1 MAHAKYADVSAADV
15 ADAVAA
21 AAAPAFWRTLGAR
34 YADGVA
40 HAFILHGNVQD
51 YAPAGAAGAWV
62 RLEAFLPARLTRFDL
77 VATLSAAHG
86 LRFPLPGHAA
96 LATSILGVTGP
107 GPATQI
113 LAAADPAAPPAA
125 RLLPVTRETIAL
137 ATQILDVLLTHPWKV
152 GEGSAARPGRMA
164 VVVWD
169 AHLIV
174 PDGDLRGQDAAILAR
189 LLAWG
194 RDMRIGAAE
203 HLLLAVTDSFGALHA
218 DLRRATSRWDAIAVP
233 LPDEE
238 TRRRFVAD
246 LVRQHAGLRA
256 DPAAVARQTG
266 ALTLLGVEDI
276 ALRALGVGGEVT
288 ADLVAERKEALVRQE
303 YGDVLRI
310 VDPRHALDRV
320 AGYDD
325 LKKWITRTIV
335 APWRAE
341 GRAPIGGLL
350 LSGPPGTGKTLLAE
364 AIAGEAGVPL
374 VVFDLSR
381 ILGQYVGQSERNLE
395 RALDAVLA
403 LAPCVLFIDELDQVT
418 GRGGDGDGG
427 ARVDNR
433 VFARLLTF
441 LEDPAR
447 RGVVLALAATNR
459 PDRLDAA
466 LRSRFDRT
474 APVLPPTA
482 ADRAAIL
489 RQIMAQIAPGATVGD
504 AALANAVARTDGW
517 TGRNLRDFGPVVA
530 DRLAEGMPLD
540 DALTAALDEYRPAL
554 RDVAEQTA
562 LALAEISDLRLLP
575 KDYRQQAQRAAA
587 EERPA
592 PPAPSAEPRRRRG
605 GDL

>member
-1 MAHAKYADVSAADV
+1 MARANAA
-15 ADAVAA
+15 AGG
-21 AAAPAFWRTLGAR
+21 AAAPAFWQTLSAR

-40 HAFILHGNVQD
+40 HAFVLHGNVQD
-51 YAPAGAAGAWV
+51 YAPGGGGWT
-62 RLEAFLPARLTRFDL
+62 RLEAFLLARLTRFDL
-77 VATLSAAHG
+77 CAALDAAHG
-86 LRFPLPGHAA
+86 LRFPLPGHAE
-96 LATSILGVTGP
+96 LATRALGVSGAS
-107 GPATQI
+107 PAAQI
-113 LAAADPAAPPAA
+113 LAAADPKAPPAA

-137 ATQILDVLLTHPWKV
+137 ATQLLDALLTHPWTV
-152 GEGSAARPGRMA
+152 GEGSAARAGRMA

-189 LLAWG
+189 LLGWG
-194 RDMRIGAAE
+194 RAMEIGAAQ
-203 HLLLAVTDSFGALHA
+203 HLLIAVTDSYGALHA
-218 DLRRATSRWDAIAVP
+218 DLRRATSRWDAIPVP

-238 TRRRFVAD
+238 TRRQFVAY
-246 LVRQHAGLRA
+246 LARQHPSLRA

-276 ALRALGVGGEVT
+276 ALRALGAGGEVT

-303 YGDVLRI
+303 YDDVLR
-310 VDPRHALDRV
+310 VVEPRHTLDRV
-320 AGYDD
+320 AGYDY
-325 LKKWITRTIV
+325 LKEWLTHTVV
-335 APWRAE
+335 APWRAG
-341 GRAPIGGLL
+341 GRVRIGGLL

-374 VVFDLSR
+374 VVFDLAR
-381 ILGQYVGQSERNLE
+381 ILGQYVGQSERNLD
-395 RALDAVLA
+395 RALDAVMA

-418 GRGGDGDGG
+418 GRGAGGDGG

-447 RGVVLALAATNR
+447 RGVVLAVAATNR
-459 PDRLDAA
+459 PDLLDAA

-489 RQIMAQIAPGATVGD
+489 RQIVGALAPGVPLGAP
-504 AALANAVARTDGW
+504 ALEEAVARTNGW
-517 TGRNLRDFGPVVA
+517 TGRNLRDLGGVLG
-530 DRLAEGMPLD
+530 DLLAEGMPLD
-540 DALTAALDEYRPAL
+540 AALLAALDLYRPPL
-554 RDVAEQTA
+554 RDTAAQTA

-575 KDYRQQAQRAAA
+575 PEYRRQAHADDSGDRADA
-587 EERPA
+587 P
-592 PPAPSAEPRRRRG
+592 PPAPRAEYRRRRG

>member
-1 MAHAKYADVSAADV
+1 MARANAA
-15 ADAVAA
+15 AGG
-21 AAAPAFWRTLGAR
+21 AAAPAFWQALHAR

-40 HAFILHGNVQD
+40 HAFVMHGNVHD
-51 YAPAGAAGAWV
+51 YAPGGGGWM
-62 RLEAFLPARLTRFDL
+62 RLEAFLLARLTRFDL
-77 VATLSAAHG
+77 CAALDAAHG
-86 LRFPLPGHAA
+86 LRFPLPGHAE
-96 LATSILGVTGP
+96 LATRALGVSGP
-107 GPATQI
+107 SPAAQI
-113 LAAADPAAPPAA
+113 LAAADPKAPPAA

-137 ATQILDVLLTHPWKV
+137 ATQLLDALLTHPWTV
-152 GEGSAARPGRMA
+152 GEGSAARAGRMA

-189 LLAWG
+189 LLGWG
-194 RDMRIGAAE
+194 RAMEIGAAQ
-203 HLLLAVTDSFGALHA
+203 HLLIAVTDSYGALHA
-218 DLRRATSRWDAIAVP
+218 DLRRATSRWDAIPVP

-238 TRRRFVAD
+238 TRRQFVAY
-246 LVRQHAGLRA
+246 LARQHPSLRA

-276 ALRALGVGGEVT
+276 ALRALGAGGEVT

-303 YGDVLRI
+303 YDDVLRV
-310 VDPRHALDRV
+310 VDPRHTLDRV
-320 AGYDD
+320 AGYDY
-325 LKKWITRTIV
+325 LKEWLTHTVV
-335 APWRAE
+335 APWRAG
-341 GRAPIGGLL
+341 GRVRIGGLL

-374 VVFDLSR
+374 VVFDLAR
-381 ILGQYVGQSERNLE
+381 ILGQYVGQSERNLD
-395 RALDAVLA
+395 RALGAVLA

-418 GRGGDGDGG
+418 GRGGGGDGG
-427 ARVDNR
+427 SRVDNH

-447 RGVVLALAATNR
+447 RGVVLAVAATNR
-459 PDRLDAA
+459 PDLLDAA

-489 RQIMAQIAPGATVGD
+489 RQIVGALAPGVPLGAP
-504 AALANAVARTDGW
+504 ALEEAVARTNGW
-517 TGRNLRDFGPVVA
+517 TGRNLRDLGGVLG
-530 DRLAEGMPLD
+530 DLLAEGMPLD
-540 DALTAALDEYRPAL
+540 AALLAALDLYRPPL
-554 RDVAEQTA
+554 RDTAAQTA

-575 KDYRQQAQRAAA
+575 PEYRRQAHADDSGDRADA
-587 EERPA
+587 P
-592 PPAPSAEPRRRRG
+592 PPAPRAEYRRRRG

>member
-1 MAHAKYADVSAADV
+1 MARANAA
-15 ADAVAA
+15 AGG
-21 AAAPAFWRTLGAR
+21 AAAPAFWQTLSAR

-40 HAFILHGNVQD
+40 HAFVLHGNVQD
-51 YAPAGAAGAWV
+51 YAPGGGGWT
-62 RLEAFLPARLTRFDL
+62 RLEAFLLARLARFDL
-77 VATLSAAHG
+77 CATLDAAHG
-86 LRFPLPGHAA
+86 LRFPLPGHAE
-96 LATSILGVTGP
+96 LATRALGVSGP
-107 GPATQI
+107 GPAAQI
-113 LAAADPAAPPAA
+113 LAAADPKAPPAA

-137 ATQILDVLLTHPWKV
+137 ATQLLDALLTHPWTV
-152 GEGSAARPGRMA
+152 GEGSAARAGRMA
-164 VVVWD
+164 VIVRD

-189 LLAWG
+189 LLGWG
-194 RDMRIGAAE
+194 RAMEIGAAQ
-203 HLLLAVTDSFGALHA
+203 HLLIAVTDSYGALHA
-218 DLRRATSRWDAIAVP
+218 DLRRATSRWDAIPVP

-238 TRRRFVAD
+238 TRRQFVAY
-246 LVRQHAGLRA
+246 LARQHPSLRA

-276 ALRALGVGGEVT
+276 ALRALGAGGEVT

-310 VDPRHALDRV
+310 VDPRHTLDRV
-320 AGYDD
+320 AGYDY
-325 LKKWITRTIV
+325 LKEWLTRTVV
-335 APWRAE
+335 APWRAD
-341 GRAPIGGLL
+341 GRVRIGGLL

-374 VVFDLSR
+374 VVFDLAR
-381 ILGQYVGQSERNLE
+381 ILGQYVGQSERNLD
-395 RALDAVLA
+395 RALDAVMA

-418 GRGGDGDGG
+418 GRGAGGDGG
-427 ARVDNR
+427 SRVDNR

-447 RGVVLALAATNR
+447 RGVVLAVAATNR
-459 PDRLDAA
+459 PDLLDAA

-489 RQIMAQIAPGATVGD
+489 RQIIGALAPGAPLG
-504 AALANAVARTDGW
+504 APALEEAVARTDGW
-517 TGRNLRDFGPVVA
+517 TGRNLRDLGGVIG
-530 DRLAEGMPLD
+530 DLLAEGMPLD
-540 DALTAALDEYRPAL
+540 AALRAALDLYRPPL
-554 RDVAEQTA
+554 RDTAAQTA

-575 KDYRQQAQRAAA
+575 PEYRRQAHADDSGDRADA
-587 EERPA
+587 P
-592 PPAPSAEPRRRRG
+592 PPAPRAEPRRRRG

>member
-1 MAHAKYADVSAADV
+1 MARANAA
-15 ADAVAA
+15 AGG
-21 AAAPAFWRTLGAR
+21 AAAPAFWQTLSAR

-40 HAFILHGNVQD
+40 HAFVLHGNVQD
-51 YAPAGAAGAWV
+51 YAPGGGGWT
-62 RLEAFLPARLTRFDL
+62 RLEAFLLARLARFDL
-77 VATLSAAHG
+77 CATLDAAHG
-86 LRFPLPGHAA
+86 LRFPLPGHAE
-96 LATSILGVTGP
+96 LATRALGVSGP
-107 GPATQI
+107 GPAAQI
-113 LAAADPAAPPAA
+113 LAAADPKAPPAA

-137 ATQILDVLLTHPWKV
+137 ATQLLDALLTHPWTV
-152 GEGSAARPGRMA
+152 GEGSAARAGRMA
-164 VVVWD
+164 VIVRD

-189 LLAWG
+189 LLGWG
-194 RDMRIGAAE
+194 RAMEIGTAQ
-203 HLLLAVTDSFGALHA
+203 HLLIAVTDSYGALHA
-218 DLRRATSRWDAIAVP
+218 DLRRATSRWDAIPVP

-238 TRRRFVAD
+238 TRRQFVAY
-246 LVRQHAGLRA
+246 LARQHPSLRA

-276 ALRALGVGGEVT
+276 ALRALGAGGEVT

-310 VDPRHALDRV
+310 VDPRHTLDRV
-320 AGYDD
+320 AGYDY
-325 LKKWITRTIV
+325 LKEWLTRTVV
-335 APWRAE
+335 APWRAD
-341 GRAPIGGLL
+341 GRVRIGGLL

-364 AIAGEAGVPL
+364 AIAGEVGVPL
-374 VVFDLSR
+374 VVFDLAR
-381 ILGQYVGQSERNLE
+381 ILGQYVGQSERNLD

-418 GRGGDGDGG
+418 GRGAGGDGG
-427 ARVDNR
+427 SRVDNR

-447 RGVVLALAATNR
+447 RGVVLAVAATNR
-459 PDRLDAA
+459 PDLLDAA

-489 RQIMAQIAPGATVGD
+489 RQIIGALAPGAPLG
-504 AALANAVARTDGW
+504 APALEEAVARTDGW
-517 TGRNLRDFGPVVA
+517 TGRNLRDLGGVIG
-530 DRLAEGMPLD
+530 DLLAEGMPLD
-540 DALTAALDEYRPAL
+540 AALLAALDLYRPPL
-554 RDVAEQTA
+554 RDAAAQTA

-575 KDYRQQAQRAAA
+575 PEYRRQAHADDSGDRAD
-587 EERPA
+587 A
-592 PPAPSAEPRRRRG
+592 PPPALRAESRRRRG